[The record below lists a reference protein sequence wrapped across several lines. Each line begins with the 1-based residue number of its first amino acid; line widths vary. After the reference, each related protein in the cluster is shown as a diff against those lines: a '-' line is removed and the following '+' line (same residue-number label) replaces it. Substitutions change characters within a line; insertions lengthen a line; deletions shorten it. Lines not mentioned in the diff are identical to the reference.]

1 MDKDSKILIF
11 SSTDMSFDR
20 IIRIMRELN
29 IKYADLKGNKYII
42 QKTLNNFKEGNINVL
57 LVNIYN
63 YGSGLNLECSTDIIM
78 FHKFDKLIES
88 QVIGRAQRK
97 GRKEKLNIH
106 YLLNENEISII

>member
-1 MDKDSKILIF
+1 MPDFSFERTVEILDNRKINY
-11 SSTDMSFDR
+11 SDV
-20 IIRIMRELN
+20 
-29 IKYADLKGNKYII
+29 KGNKHRINNTII
-42 QKTLNNFKEGNINVL
+42 DYKNGFIKVL

-88 QVIGRAQRK
+88 QVIGRAQRS
-97 GRKEKLNIH
+97 GRTEPLNIH

>member
-1 MDKDSKILIF
+1 MDINF
-11 SSTDMSFDR
+11 S
-20 IIRIMRELN
+20 
-29 IKYADLKGNKYII
+29 DLKGNKHRI
-42 QKTLNNFKEGNINVL
+42 QNTINDYKNGFIKVL

-88 QVIGRAQRK
+88 QVIGRAQRC
-97 GRKEKLNIH
+97 GRKTSLNIH

>member
-1 MDKDSKILIF
+1 M
-11 SSTDMSFDR
+11 
-20 IIRIMRELN
+20 ENLN
-29 IKYADLKGNKYII
+29 INYSDLKGNKHRI
-42 QKTLNNFKEGNINVL
+42 NNTINDYKNGFIKVL

-88 QVIGRAQRK
+88 QVIGRAQRS
-97 GRKEKLNIH
+97 GRTEPLNIH